1 MKELVIPPPA
11 TRDLNSIEM
20 IRTWIAEQGLHC
32 TINVGL
38 YRDNGEHD
46 EATAWGI
53 ILADVVRHLANAV
66 EERYGD
72 NQDSTIKA
80 VVRSFPKA
88 LQLPTSA
95 QKRKNVGEGKGR
107 SVRL

>member
-20 IRTWIAEQGLHC
+20 IRTWIAEHGLHC

-53 ILADVVRHLANAV
+53 ILADVVSHLANAV

-72 NQDSTIKA
+72 NQVSPIKA
-80 VVRSFPKA
+80 VVRRFTQQ
-88 LQLPTSA
+88 LQLTTS
-95 QKRKNVGEGKGR
+95 KTKGYYWTT
-107 SVRL
+107 

>member
-72 NQDSTIKA
+72 NQIGRASCRERVCQYVYISVVPDTLKKKDKA
-80 VVRSFPKA
+80 
-88 LQLPTSA
+88 Q
-95 QKRKNVGEGKGR
+95 NE
-107 SVRL
+107 